1 MNSRRILKILSG
13 GVESFFLP
21 KYKNFSKL
29 LIKSD
34 GSNWVLNSIAKE
46 MMQLSKDLKIE
57 NIDDKFE
64 KFISNQCIF
73 YTSKYSVLHN
83 WKKPKNRIA
92 FPYYHGDPS
101 TAKQFK
107 DMIEI
112 IEANHVDIS
121 RIQVSHSKMNEIILN
136 TGIDSSKVFQIPI
149 SIDLDSFAFVD
160 EIKKQNSR
168 KELNIDQNKI
178 LIGSFQ
184 KDGDGW
190 GDGNV
195 PKLIK
200 GPDLFLKT
208 IKILKEKHKEIEVLL
223 TGPARGYVKRGLEKL
238 KVKYHHFY
246 FDKYENI
253 EKYYHALDLYLITS
267 REEGGP
273 RAVLES
279 MATGTPLV
287 TFNVGQAID
296 LAKNGVNS
304 WVAKVENID
313 ELSHYADYVIENL
326 DSISQIKD
334 NARKTAE
341 ENSYKE
347 QLPLWLSFMNGFVER

>member
-34 GSNWVLNSIAKE
+34 GSNWVLNSIAEE

-121 RIQVSHSKMNEIILN
+121 RIQVSHSKMNEVILN

-149 SIDLDSFAFVD
+149 SIDIESFAFVD

-208 IKILKEKHKEIEVLL
+208 IKIIKEKHKEIEVLL
-223 TGPARGYVKRGLEKL
+223 TGPARGYVKSGLEKL

-296 LAKNGVNS
+296 LANNGVNS
-304 WVAKVENID
+304 WVAEVENID

-326 DSISQIKD
+326 DSISQIKN

-341 ENSYKE
+341 KNSYKE

>member
-1 MNSRRILKILSG
+1 MNPSRILKIISG
-13 GVESFFLP
+13 AVQSIFLP

-46 MMQLSKDLKIE
+46 MVSLCKDLKIE

-64 KFISNQCIF
+64 KFITNQCIF
-73 YTSKYSVLHN
+73 YTSKYSVLSN

-92 FPYYHGDPS
+92 FPYYHGDPNS
-101 TAKQFK
+101 AKQFHN
-107 DMIEI
+107 MIKI
-112 IEANHVDIS
+112 IEKNHIDIS
-121 RIQVSHSKMNEIILN
+121 RIQVSHSKMNEIIQN

-149 SIDLDSFAFVD
+149 SIDIDSFTFTD
-160 EIKKQNSR
+160 ELKKKNSR
-168 KELNIDQNKI
+168 KKLNIDQNKI

-200 GPDLFLKT
+200 GPDLFLKA
-208 IKILKEKHKEIEVLL
+208 IKILKEKHQEIEVLL
-223 TGPARGYVKRGLEKL
+223 TGPARGYVKKGLEKL
-238 KVKYHHFY
+238 NVKYHHFY
-246 FDKYENI
+246 FDQYENI

-279 MATGTPLV
+279 MATGIPLV

-296 LAKNGVNS
+296 LASHGKNS

-313 ELSHYADYVIENL
+313 ELSHYADHVIENL
-326 DSISQIKD
+326 NSISLIQN

-341 ENSYKE
+341 ENSYNN
-347 QLPLWLSFMNGFVER
+347 QLPLWINFMNGFVES